1 MTTYNL
7 FCRTSNPAAIYAVPL
22 DQPVPVHI
30 ARPLWRY
37 AGEMDDLVKPDR
49 CTELRLCEQPG
60 DPAQRLLRPLW
71 HVPLRNASG
80 IDRREDTRDGT
91 SRPQSP
97 PSSLQAAPGRAVA
110 AQ

>member
-71 HVPLRNASG
+71 HVPLRTLPASTDG
-80 IDRREDTRDGT
+80 RTRAMARAGPKA
-91 SRPQSP
+91 R
-97 PSSLQAAPGRAVA
+97 QAAFRRRPAER
-110 AQ
+110 